1 MFTQCEHCQAIFRI
15 NMREVTVGKGQLR
28 CGECHQVFNASKS
41 LSTTMPKPYSEQQV
55 EYLKAN
61 SETTESSQT
70 LRDTDIPAK
79 QTQQTRQT
87 RQSTKA
93 PEIERPRLIKGIEKE
108 PENSPRWLKLTAILL
123 AALLTLQLLYSYRQS
138 MTDASEYQPDKIQML
153 NHNVFAHPI
162 DPGVLLISASIENR
176 ADHDQPYPILEVRL
190 TNSKS
195 EVVALR
201 RFTPDEYLDNYSK
214 GMLIKKNQISSLKL
228 KIKDPGNQATRF
240 QFDFL

>member
-15 NMREVTVGKGQLR
+15 NMREVTVAKGQLR

-61 SETTESSQT
+61 SETNESSQPQ
-70 LRDTDIPAK
+70 RDTDIPARSELTK
-79 QTQQTRQT
+79 QT
-87 RQSTKA
+87 TKL

-108 PENSPRWLKLTAILL
+108 PENTPRWLKLTAILL
-123 AALLTLQLLYSYRQS
+123 AALLTLQVLYSYRES

-153 NHNVFAHPI
+153 SHNVFAHPI

-214 GMLIKKNQISSLKL
+214 GLLIKKNQISSLKL

>member
-15 NMREVTVGKGQLR
+15 NMREVTVAKGQLR

-61 SETTESSQT
+61 SETTESRQT

-79 QTQQTRQT
+79 QTQQT

-123 AALLTLQLLYSYRQS
+123 AALLTLQVLYSYRES

>member
-1 MFTQCEHCQAIFRI
+1 MFTQCEHCHAIFRI
-15 NMREVTVGKGQLR
+15 NMREVTVAKGQLR

-41 LSTTMPKPYSEQQV
+41 LSTTMPEPYSEQQV
-55 EYLKAN
+55 EYLQGN

-70 LRDTDIPAK
+70 QRDTDIPANNK
-79 QTQQTRQT
+79 QTMNQ
-87 RQSTKA
+87 

-123 AALLTLQLLYSYRQS
+123 AAMLALQVLYNYRERF
-138 MTDASEYQPDKIQML
+138 TDAIEYNPDKIEML

-162 DPGVLLISASIENR
+162 EPGVLLISASIENR

-201 RFTPDEYLDNYSK
+201 RFTPDEYLDNYNK
-214 GMLIKKNQISSLKL
+214 GLLIKRNQISSLKL

>member
-15 NMREVTVGKGQLR
+15 NMREVTVAKGQLR

-61 SETTESSQT
+61 SETIESSQT
-70 LRDTDIPAK
+70 LRDTDIPARS
-79 QTQQTRQT
+79 QQTK
-87 RQSTKA
+87 QSTEA

-108 PENSPRWLKLTAILL
+108 PENTPRWLKLTAILL
-123 AALLTLQLLYSYRQS
+123 AALLTLQLLYSYRES